1 MPSGVVSARDAIDA
15 LVMALDSPLLDGLD
29 VSQRLHLT
37 GSDGTPWKGLSTGE
51 RDGAR
56 CRHSA
61 RSPPPVIGAM
71 DDRLAVLAAEA
82 SHGARR

>member
-1 MPSGVVSARDAIDA
+1 MRASDAIDA

-37 GSDGTPWKGLSTGE
+37 DSDGTPWKGLSTGE
-51 RDGAR
+51 QTVLAVATALEV
-56 CRHSA
+56 CRL
-61 RSPPPVIGAM
+61 VIGAM

-82 SHGARR
+82 LTALADEAIR

>member
-1 MPSGVVSARDAIDA
+1 MRASDAIDA

-51 RDGAR
+51 QTVLAVATALEV
-56 CRHSA
+56 CCL
-61 RSPPPVIGAM
+61 VIGAM

-82 SHGARR
+82 LTALADEAIR